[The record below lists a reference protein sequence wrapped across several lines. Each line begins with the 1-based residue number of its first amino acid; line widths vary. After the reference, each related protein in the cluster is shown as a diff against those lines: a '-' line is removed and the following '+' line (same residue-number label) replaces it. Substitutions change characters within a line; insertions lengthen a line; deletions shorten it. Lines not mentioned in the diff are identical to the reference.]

1 MTEMRVELTGK
12 MVVDRFGYP
21 KVGFDAILT
30 EDNKM
35 MILYH
40 DPDTYNGITLD
51 LDGTSA
57 LDKMLAEM
65 YRRKM
70 NDE

>member
-1 MTEMRVELTGK
+1 MTGMRAELTGK
-12 MVVDRFGYP
+12 MIIDSFGYP

-30 EDNKM
+30 KDNKM
-35 MILYH
+35 MIFYH
-40 DPDTYNGITLD
+40 DPNTYNGIILD

-57 LDKMLAEM
+57 LDKLLAEM

-70 NDE
+70 ND

>member
-1 MTEMRVELTGK
+1 MTEMRAELTGK
-12 MVVDRFGYP
+12 MIMDRFEYP
-21 KVGFDAILT
+21 KVGFDVILT

-51 LDGTSA
+51 LDSTSA
-57 LDKMLAEM
+57 LDRMLAEM

-70 NDE
+70 KD